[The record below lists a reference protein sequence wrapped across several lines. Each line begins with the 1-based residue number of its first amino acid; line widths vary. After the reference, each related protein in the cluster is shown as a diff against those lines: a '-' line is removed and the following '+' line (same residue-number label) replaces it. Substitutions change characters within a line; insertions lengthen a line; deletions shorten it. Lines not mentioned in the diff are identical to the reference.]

1 MLTSFALAADIT
13 FEPYPSDFAML
24 QIYEMPVEG
33 GGDTLWASAY
43 EAYDRLTPAYQSFIE
58 GLTAIND
65 GNGFHQRAKI
75 LGIECYADERGH
87 PHNKGSDLST
97 VHPVVRTNPVTG
109 WKGLFVNKAFTKRIV
124 ELSPDESEQVLSYLF
139 RVVADNHDLQVR
151 FKWKSNDLAIWSNT
165 SSFHTVT
172 VDYTSD
178 RNGNRAVS
186 LGERPF
192 LDLNSVSRREALG
205 LN

>member
-1 MLTSFALAADIT
+1 
-13 FEPYPSDFAML
+13 ML
-24 QIYEMPVEG
+24 QIYEMPTEG

-43 EAYDRLTPAYQSFIE
+43 EAYDRLTPAYQRFVES
-58 GLTAIND
+58 LTATHS
-65 GNGFHQRAKI
+65 GNGFHDRAKV
-75 LGIECYADERGH
+75 LGIEIFEDERGH
-87 PHNKGSDLST
+87 PRNKGYDLTT

-109 WKGLFVNKAFTKRIV
+109 WKGLFVNKAFTRRIV

-151 FKWKSNDLAIWSNT
+151 FKWESNDLAIWSNT

-172 VDYTSD
+172 VDYESD

-192 LDLNSVSRREALG
+192 LDPKSISRREALG